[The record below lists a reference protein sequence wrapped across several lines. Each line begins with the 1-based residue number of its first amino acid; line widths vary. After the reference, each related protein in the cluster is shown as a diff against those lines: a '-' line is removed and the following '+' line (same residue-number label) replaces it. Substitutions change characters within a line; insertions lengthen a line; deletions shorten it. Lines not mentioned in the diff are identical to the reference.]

1 MNREELRALGLTDE
15 QIEKV
20 LESHGKTIKADKEK
34 LVDYEELKTAKEGF
48 EKQISDLSDQLTATS
63 EKYANYDENIEGL
76 NAKVK
81 DYEVKNLKYKIA
93 NEAGIPLELANR
105 LSGETEEDLKKDAE
119 TLKSFVPAKAPLPLK
134 STEKDVDDE
143 NAPYRG
149 MLNNLK
155 LD

>member
-34 LVDYEELKTAKEGF
+34 LVDYDDIKANNKTLKDTVATLENSLKDFEGF
-48 EKQISDLSDQLTATS
+48 EGKLA
-63 EKYANYDENIEGL
+63 EKDNLI
-76 NAKVK
+76 K
-81 DYEVKNLKYKIA
+81 DYEIKNLKYRIA
-93 NEAGIPLELANR
+93 NESGIPLELASK

-119 TLKSFVPAKAPLPLK
+119 TLSSFITKKQTLPLRT
-134 STEKDVDDE
+134 TEPKADDE
-143 NAPYRG
+143 MAPYKE
-149 MLNNLK
+149 MLDNLK